1 MSLSTFFILIFI
13 GLTAGM
19 LGGLIGVGGGLIIV
33 PALVFFLGMTQ
44 HQAQGTSLGVI
55 VLPVGILAVINY
67 YKQGQINFN
76 YSLVI
81 AASFILGGYLG
92 SKVAIALDQQTLK
105 RIFGGL
111 MLVISIKMLIGK

>member
-1 MSLSTFFILIFI
+1 MSITTIFVLVAI
-13 GLTAGM
+13 GIAAGM
-19 LGGLIGVGGGLIIV
+19 LGGMIGVGGGLIIV

-67 YKQGQINFN
+67 YKAGQINFN
-76 YSLVI
+76 YSLII
-81 AASFILGGYLG
+81 AASFVLGGYLG

-105 RIFGGL
+105 KIFGGL
-111 MLVISIKMLIGK
+111 MLIIAIKMLIDK